1 MRPVTDNMVM
11 VGGVLFRH
19 AGPGQT
25 GGLVVVH
32 SAQKIPANGTY
43 PRGSKNPAQMEF
55 VQDLQ
60 GLLGKRTVS
69 VLSARAEFVVQ

>member
-1 MRPVTDNMVM
+1 M
-11 VGGVLFRH
+11 
-19 AGPGQT
+19 
-25 GGLVVVH
+25 VVVH
-32 SAQKIPANGTY
+32 SDQKFPPNGTY

-60 GLLGKRTVS
+60 GLCGKRTVS